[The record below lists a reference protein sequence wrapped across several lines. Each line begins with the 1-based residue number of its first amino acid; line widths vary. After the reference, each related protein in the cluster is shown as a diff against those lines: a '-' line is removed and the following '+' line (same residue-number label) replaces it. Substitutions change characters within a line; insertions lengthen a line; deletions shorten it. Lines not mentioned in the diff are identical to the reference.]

1 MFFSDSSQEV
11 GWYLHTSELLEP
23 LYDIA
28 GNYNIVF
35 DEDTGHTYSSD
46 IVSDEELAILFL
58 LILRSVKSK
67 LMDENYRISED
78 DIHTAITEMI
88 FIVKKLYDHSYY
100 KYWGDKKFKRNEI
113 ITTEEKLCFFDCFYY
128 SKDWLFQQFDFL

>member
-1 MFFSDSSQEV
+1 MFHSQSSQEV
-11 GWYLHTSELLEP
+11 ARYLHASELLEP

-28 GNYNIVF
+28 GDYNVVF

-46 IVSDEELAILFL
+46 IVDDEELAILFL
-58 LILRSVKSK
+58 LTLRSVKSK

-88 FIVKKLYDHSYY
+88 FIVKKLYDHSYL
-100 KYWGDKKFKRNEI
+100 KYWGDKELKYIGGKEFKKI
-113 ITTEEKLCFFDCFYY
+113 K
-128 SKDWLFQQFDFL
+128 